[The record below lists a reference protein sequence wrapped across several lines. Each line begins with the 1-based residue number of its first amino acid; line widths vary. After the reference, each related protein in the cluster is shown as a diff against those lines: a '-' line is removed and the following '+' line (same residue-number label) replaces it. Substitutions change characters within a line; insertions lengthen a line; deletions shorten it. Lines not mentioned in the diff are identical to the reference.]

1 MRKLNSKNKLLIL
14 GLSIFTFLV
23 LSAVCV
29 FIIFK
34 IKDYNVKYDV
44 SSISYLYNKDKELI
58 TVKNNSYIKKDFIGN
73 YYLVQDKKKVSL
85 GNKVVI
91 YNSSTGEMKLLGTFY
106 EVLDNG
112 ETKKYTNENIFSA
125 LSNKIFK
132 ISGFDKDKI

>member
-23 LSAVCV
+23 LSAMCV

-91 YNSSTGEMKLLGTFY
+91 YNSSTG
-106 EVLDNG
+106 
-112 ETKKYTNENIFSA
+112 
-125 LSNKIFK
+125 
-132 ISGFDKDKI
+132 

>member
-73 YYLVQDKKKVSL
+73 HYLVQDKKKVSL

-125 LSNKIFK
+125 
-132 ISGFDKDKI
+132 

>member
-73 YYLVQDKKKVSL
+73 YYLYII
-85 GNKVVI
+85 N
-91 YNSSTGEMKLLGTFY
+91 YNTFFF
-106 EVLDNG
+106 LDNVIAS
-112 ETKKYTNENIFSA
+112 TKHVIFRHTLPFWNGQAAFSVLRRLTLRPPERA
-125 LSNKIFK
+125 AART
-132 ISGFDKDKI
+132 